1 MSKQSGDMLIFNIGT
16 LATPEGRAAKRGA
29 DQGRIRLLEDAWI
42 LVRDGVV
49 SEVGSGAAPEITAS
63 DGRET
68 RRVDAG
74 GRLVTPGLVDAHTHL
89 VFGGWRQNEMERKL
103 KGAGYLDILNAG
115 GGIHSTVAATRKA
128 SKQEL
133 CDKARK
139 ALDEMLAFGTTSCEA
154 KSGYGLDRDN
164 ELKQLEV
171 VRDLDASHPMDLAS
185 TFLGAHAV
193 PKEFKDRRE
202 DYVRFL
208 CEEMIPEVAS
218 LKLAEFCDVFCE
230 TGVFT
235 ADESREILE
244 AGKRYGLIPKIH
256 ADEIDAIGGSEL
268 AGETGAISA
277 EHLIAVQDSGIES
290 MAKGGTVACLLPST
304 SFYLG
309 ANFAPARKFI
319 NAGVPVAAATDF
331 NPGSC
336 PNLNMQ
342 LVINLC
348 CLKYKMTPEEALT
361 AVTLNGAAAMDRA
374 DSIGSIEPGKLADI
388 VIWDAPDLNY
398 ICYRLGSDLA
408 GTVIK
413 RGVIVH
419 EQDH

>member
-49 SEVGSGAAPEITAS
+49 SEVGSGGAPELKAS

-89 VFGGWRQNEMERKL
+89 VFGGWRQNEMEMKL

-133 CDKARK
+133 YDKARK
-139 ALDEMLAFGTTSCEA
+139 ALGEMLAFGTTSCEA

-171 VRDLDASHPMDLAS
+171 VRDLDASHPIDLAS
-185 TFLGAHAV
+185 TFLGAHAI
-193 PKEFKDRRE
+193 PKEFKERRE

-290 MAKGGTVACLLPST
+290 MAKGGTVACLLPAT

>member
-89 VFGGWRQNEMERKL
+89 VFGGWRQNEMEMKL

-171 VRDLDASHPMDLAS
+171 VRDLDASHPIDLAS

>member
-1 MSKQSGDMLIFNIGT
+1 MSKQSGDILIFNIGT
-16 LATPEGRAAKRGA
+16 LATPEGRSAKRGA
-29 DQGRIRLLEDAWI
+29 DQGRIRFLRDAWI
-42 LVRDGVV
+42 LVRDGVIA
-49 SEVGSGAAPEITAS
+49 EVGSGGAPEITAS
-63 DGRET
+63 DGRAP

-89 VFGGWRQNEMERKL
+89 VFGGWRQNELEMKL

-115 GGIHSTVAATRKA
+115 GGIHSTVAATRA
-128 SKQEL
+128 ATAEEL
-133 CDKARK
+133 ADKARM

-171 VRDLDASHPMDLAS
+171 VKDLDASHPIDLAS
-185 TFLGAHAV
+185 TFLGAHAI
-193 PKEFKDRRE
+193 PKEFKDRRG

-208 CEEMIPEVAS
+208 REEMIPEVAS

-277 EHLIAVQDSGIES
+277 EHLIAVKDSGIES
-290 MAKGGTVACLLPST
+290 MAKGGTVACLLPAT

-408 GTVIK
+408 GIVIK

>member
-49 SEVGSGAAPEITAS
+49 SEVGSGAAPEIKTS

-74 GRLVTPGLVDAHTHL
+74 RRLVTPGLVDAHTHL
-89 VFGGWRQNEMERKL
+89 VFGGWRQNEMEMKL

-133 CDKARK
+133 YDKARK

-171 VRDLDASHPMDLAS
+171 VRDLDASHPIDLAS
-185 TFLGAHAV
+185 TFLGAHAI
-193 PKEFKDRRE
+193 PKEFKEKRE

-290 MAKGGTVACLLPST
+290 MAKGGTVACLLPAT

-319 NAGVPVAAATDF
+319 NAGVSVAAATDF

-348 CLKYKMTPEEALT
+348 CLKYRMTPEEALT
-361 AVTLNGAAAMDRA
+361 AVTLNGAAAIDRA
-374 DSIGSIEPGKLADI
+374 GSIGSIEPGKLADI